1 MGQLIDYDS
10 IKTKLDTITKDGEA
24 TKTNLEAM
32 DNLIQD
38 SVGNGGKAWSGE
50 SAAAFRAS
58 WDNLAADLPDFITTV
73 QNQARNI
80 ENMLE
85 KTHESDTASG
95 GTVTAG

>member
-1 MGQLIDYDS
+1 MGQIIDYDS
-10 IKTKLDTITKDGEA
+10 IKTKLDTIKSDGDA

-58 WDNLAADLPDFITTV
+58 WDNLAAELPDFITTV
-73 QNQARNI
+73 QNQALNI
-80 ENMLE
+80 ESMLE
-85 KTHESDTASG
+85 KTQQTDTASG
-95 GTVTAG
+95 GTVQEG